1 MDLITDTIT
10 TVVDDAS
17 GIPVELTLTSFHSA
31 AECNAQSEMSL
42 PMLTQ
47 RLIDA
52 ATAHANALGVG
63 YADLVKE
70 NIGWVLSR
78 ISVEMTRYPGINEIY
93 SITTW
98 VEGLN
103 RRFSARNFMI
113 ADGEGNVIGYARS
126 IWVAIDFTSR
136 RPADISAMLDK
147 IIPSDRLCPIEPLP
161 RLPEIQSPERVVT
174 HKFRFSDIDFNRHVN
189 TCRYIETIIN
199 QWGVDF
205 YDLNRISRFD
215 IVFLSEIHFA
225 EQVEILIERADDS
238 AYNVAIAKPS
248 GVATRAKMI
257 LSPRS

>member
-1 MDLITDTIT
+1 MDLTTDTIT
-10 TVVDDAS
+10 TVVDDTT

-52 ATAHANALGVG
+52 ATAHANVLGVG
-63 YADLVKE
+63 YADLVKD

-78 ISVEMTRYPGINEIY
+78 ISVEMTRYPGINETY

-98 VEGLN
+98 IEGLN

-113 ADGEGNVIGYARS
+113 TDASGNVMGYARS
-126 IWVAIDFTSR
+126 IWVAIDFSTR
-136 RPADISAMLDK
+136 RPADISAMLGK
-147 IIPSDRLCPIEPLP
+147 IVPSDRICPIEPLP
-161 RLPEIQSPERVVT
+161 RLPEIESPERVVN

-205 YDLNRISRFD
+205 YDRNLITRFD

-225 EQVEILIERADDS
+225 DDVEILIEPAAD
-238 AYNVAIAKPS
+238 AAFNVAIAKSS

-257 LSPRS
+257 LSPR